1 MTDKQHDY
9 GLTETTVDVVTENR
23 KHKVPAL
30 THKNCPGLAV
40 TMFPFGAF
48 GVTHIPTGC
57 RLANVSERASVALL
71 TMSQF
76 ALVAEMMQ
84 TTWDM
89 LDMKTASSLI
99 ADASDRPVP
108 FDGYTSTSQKETR
121 KMTVGEWFQH
131 VRMPVMDEFPRE
143 ETDPFE
149 TAINNL
155 ESSALRAGE
164 LGE

>member
-1 MTDKQHDY
+1 MTDKNHDY
-9 GLTETTVDVVTENR
+9 GLTETTVEVVNENG

-57 RLANVSERASVALL
+57 RLANASERASVALL

-76 ALVAEMMQ
+76 ALVAKMMK
-84 TTWDM
+84 TGWD
-89 LDMKTASSLI
+89 LLGMKTANAMI
-99 ADASDRPVP
+99 TDASGKPVP
-108 FDGYTSTSQKETR
+108 FDGYISTSQKEAR
-121 KMTVGEWFQH
+121 KMTVGEWLRH
-131 VRMPVMDEFPRE
+131 VRMPAFDEFPWE
-143 ETDPFE
+143 DSDPFE
-149 TAINNL
+149 EAINNL

>member
-1 MTDKQHDY
+1 MTDKQYDY
-9 GLTETTVDVVTENR
+9 GLTETIVKVVNENG
-23 KHKVPAL
+23 KHMVPAL
-30 THKNCPGLAV
+30 VHENCPGLAV

-71 TMSQF
+71 IMSQF
-76 ALVAEMMQ
+76 ALVAKMMQ
-84 TTWDM
+84 TSWDIQ
-89 LDMKTASSLI
+89 DMKTASAMI
-99 ADASDRPVP
+99 THASDKPVP
-108 FDGYTSTSQKETR
+108 FDGYTSASQKETR

-131 VRMPVMDEFPRE
+131 VRMPVMDEFPWE
-143 ETDPFE
+143 EADPFE

-155 ESSALRAGE
+155 DASAPRAGE